1 MHRRHSAY
9 FGVNEKTDHS
19 TSAQR
24 FSGAWALRI
33 LDEATDAAFAYA
45 REPVTS
51 PLSCAWLVVVLVSLA
66 FTVVGSLSLCY
77 WCRKSPPEWET
88 IAKVKF
94 GEDPSDHHQNHS
106 DLVIAPTT
114 PRSSD
119 YGGTRTAGSGDEK
132 EALDWSRRLRS
143 SHRAVGLEVNGV
155 QQTPWETFITNF
167 TARAS
172 PLQV

>member
-24 FSGAWALRI
+24 FSGNKKGTII

-88 IAKVKF
+88 IAKVKY
-94 GEDPSDHHQNHS
+94 
-106 DLVIAPTT
+106 LVIAPTT

-119 YGGTRTAGSGDEK
+119 YGGTRTTATRHGKDQKTE
-132 EALDWSRRLRS
+132 
-143 SHRAVGLEVNGV
+143 
-155 QQTPWETFITNF
+155 ETRT
-167 TARAS
+167 
-172 PLQV
+172 L

>member
-1 MHRRHSAY
+1 
-9 FGVNEKTDHS
+9 
-19 TSAQR
+19 
-24 FSGAWALRI
+24 
-33 LDEATDAAFAYA
+33 DAAFAYA

-119 YGGTRTAGSGDEK
+119 YGGTRTTATRHGKDQKTE
-132 EALDWSRRLRS
+132 EARTL
-143 SHRAVGLEVNGV
+143 
-155 QQTPWETFITNF
+155 
-167 TARAS
+167 
-172 PLQV
+172 